1 MDGVLEAVDQVK
13 VPGATQAEFGKREFP
28 KDTKAELDALE
39 AQVNAQLLGQP
50 QPTSVYEPSG
60 QPAPAAPVPAPAP
73 APAPTIVPPPAE
85 PQPVPPK
92 FANPDG
98 SLNQQKLEKSYVNL
112 EAYLQKER
120 ELTQLR
126 QQPQYQQQPQQYQ
139 PQPPQY
145 QPPQPQYQPQPIE
158 QQVNEGMRSDPGM
171 TALNLARAAALQ
183 AQAYSDAQN
192 LELKR
197 KLELM
202 ELRQQ
207 DPGAF
212 TSEGHERLSQT
223 LKENPWLWNSPTPWL
238 NAYKMTGPIAPRNAP
253 TAQAGPAPVASR
265 PSAPILP
272 GGQAPA
278 SIPQGTPAVSS
289 EADLR
294 RALEQRF
301 PNNPMAQV
309 QALEDIFNR
318 NVRRG

>member
-1 MDGVLEAVDQVK
+1 MDGVLEAVDQSK
-13 VPGATQAEFGKREFP
+13 VPGSVQAEFGKREFP

-39 AQVNAQLLGQP
+39 AQVNAALTGQP
-50 QPTSVYEPSG
+50 QPATVYDPSG
-60 QPAPAAPVPAPAP
+60 QPAPAAP
-73 APAPTIVPPPAE
+73 APAPTLLPPPLE
-85 PQPVPPK
+85 PTPVPPK

-98 SLNQQKLEKSYVNL
+98 SLNQQKLEKAYVNFQ
-112 EAYLQKER
+112 ADLQKER
-120 ELTQLR
+120 ELTQLKQQPYTPQPQQTQYQ
-126 QQPQYQQQPQQYQ
+126 QQPQYQQPQWTQQ
-139 PQPPQY
+139 
-145 QPPQPQYQPQPIE
+145 QPIE

-192 LELKR
+192 LELNR

-207 DPGAF
+207 DPSAF

-223 LKENPWLWNSPTPWL
+223 LKENPWLWKSPTPWL
-238 NAYKMTGPIAPRNAP
+238 NAYKMIGPIAPRNAP
-253 TAQAGPAPVASR
+253 PAQAGPAPTAFR

-278 SIPQGTPAVSS
+278 SIPQGQPAISS

-294 RALEQRF
+294 RALEQKF
-301 PNNPMAQV
+301 PNNPMAQM
-309 QALEDIFNR
+309 QALEEIFNR
-318 NVRRG
+318 NARRG